1 MRWFR
6 DNIRHGS
13 WLALIALAVNIALS
27 FGHIH
32 AIAGQSAPRGRIVA
46 ALASSHQG
54 PAQGHSGDGQAD
66 CLCSICVAAGAI
78 ANGLASA
85 PPAVPLQLTETAVE
99 RTIAPVHIV
108 VLLPRTAFQSRGPPL
123 S

>member
-13 WLALIALAVNIALS
+13 WLALMALAINIALS
-27 FGHIH
+27 FGHTH
-32 AIAGQSAPRGRIVA
+32 AIAGQNAPHGRIVA

-54 PAQGHSGDGQAD
+54 PAQGHSDVAD
-66 CLCSICVAAGAI
+66 YLCPICIAASAI
-78 ANGLASA
+78 ANALAST
-85 PPAVPLQLTETAVE
+85 PPVIPLPLSATVVN
-99 RTIAPVHIV
+99 RTITLVRLAVA
-108 VLLPRTAFQSRGPPL
+108 LPRAPFQSRGPPV

>member
-1 MRWFR
+1 LRWFR

-32 AIAGQSAPRGRIVA
+32 AIAGHNAPRGLVVA
-46 ALASSHQG
+46 ALTSSHQG
-54 PAQGHSGDGQAD
+54 PAQGHSGDAD
-66 CLCSICVAAGAI
+66 YLCPICIAAGAM
-78 ANGLASA
+78 ANALAAA
-85 PPAVPLQLTETAVE
+85 PPVISLQLTETAVD
-99 RTIAPVHIV
+99 RTIAPVRIV
-108 VLLPRTAFQSRGPPL
+108 LEQPRAAFQSRAPPA

>member
-13 WLALIALAVNIALS
+13 RLALIALALNIALS

-32 AIAGQSAPRGRIVA
+32 AIAGQNAPRARIVA

-54 PAQGHSGDGQAD
+54 PAQGHSGDAD
-66 CLCSICVAAGAI
+66 YLCPICIAAGAI
-78 ANGLASA
+78 ANAVAST
-85 PPAVPLQLTETAVE
+85 PPAIPLQLAEAPVDGVSVPVRILVE
-99 RTIAPVHIV
+99 RPHA
-108 VLLPRTAFQSRGPPL
+108 AFQSRGPPL

>member
-6 DNIRHGS
+6 DNIRHSS

-32 AIAGQSAPRGRIVA
+32 AIAGQNAPRGRIVA
-46 ALASSHQG
+46 ALAASHQG
-54 PAQGHSGDGQAD
+54 PAQGHSGDAD
-66 CLCSICVAAGAI
+66 YLCPICIAAGAM
-78 ANGLASA
+78 ANALAST
-85 PPAVPLQLTETAVE
+85 PPAIPLQLAETAVDRGSE
-99 RTIAPVHIV
+99 PVRIV
-108 VLLPRTAFQSRGPPL
+108 VERPPAAFQSRAPPL